1 MNLATTCK
9 NSWRQSAEI
18 VDVHQQVVEPDEAW
32 IVVLRE
38 GEGVATVE
46 PTVVAAAA
54 IFGVTDFEHGA
65 N

>member
-1 MNLATTCK
+1 
-9 NSWRQSAEI
+9 
-18 VDVHQQVVEPDEAW
+18 
-32 IVVLRE
+32 
-38 GEGVATVE
+38 VATVE